1 MRRTIVNHRRTT
13 KQHTMRLGG
22 SPAAIFPLLC
32 PVRESE
38 WVEPWRCTM
47 IYSDSGYA
55 EQDCIFQTEFPQDG
69 PPDTWVV
76 SRYERPTVIEFVR
89 VNARRAIRYTI
100 TLYAAAEGNTEAEW
114 RQVITGLDAD
124 GDAWVE
130 GLSEDDFRG
139 RMGALERMLNHF
151 LATGRMLKASEMLRQ
166 RPSTEGSW

>member
-1 MRRTIVNHRRTT
+1 VNHRRTT
-13 KQHTMRLGG
+13 KRYTMRLRG

-38 WVEPWRCTM
+38 WIETWHCTM

-69 PPDTWVV
+69 PRDTWVV
-76 SRYERPTVIEFVR
+76 SRYERPTLIEFVR
-89 VNARRAIRYTI
+89 VSVRRAIRYTI
-100 TLYAAAEGNTEAEW
+100 TLRSPAEGTTTEAEW

-130 GLSEDDFRG
+130 GLSDDDFRG
-139 RMGALERMLNHF
+139 RMEALERMLNHF
-151 LATGRMLKASEMLRQ
+151 LATGRMLKPGEM
-166 RPSTEGSW
+166 PGE